1 MMLLEFIAH
10 ATFVITLHD
19 GRRILIDPYQGMSF
33 QGRFNYPA
41 FQTSADFVLITHEHL
56 DHCYLGDIS
65 NIPVVVR
72 HQWHD
77 HGLSVHSVFAWH
89 DRFGGTKFGG
99 GVQMKIIEAEGLRIA
114 HLGDVGED
122 LSDTQIKA
130 LGKLDVL
137 ILPIGGFYTID
148 GDAAASLVQRLQVRT
163 VIPCHYKTTLCDLPI
178 EGPERFLTHFKT
190 QITCLNQNSMLL
202 GTQPEGIVVM
212 RDKWHIHAPALC
224 TA

>member
-1 MMLLEFIAH
+1 MARLYPKMGAK
-10 ATFVITLHD
+10 VI
-19 GRRILIDPYQGMSF
+19 
-33 QGRFNYPA
+33 
-41 FQTSADFVLITHEHL
+41 
-56 DHCYLGDIS
+56 LGAR
-65 NIPVVVR
+65 NEEK
-72 HQWHD
+72 
-77 HGLSVHSVFAWH
+77 LSQLA
-89 DRFGGTKFGG
+89 
-99 GVQMKIIEAEGLRIA
+99 KIIEAEGVRIA